1 MNDSTK
7 GDKNMADAA
16 QRMLEGRY
24 SELYEQF
31 GQELRMLAS
40 EEQFQA
46 LAKEF
51 TEGVSSFYVEMDS
64 VLGGTRLIHWIDDSG
79 FRGMEAMIDKEGII
93 VGFRLSHLERFPD
106 TDALLTQTAFRFPF
120 RGEWYV
126 FWGGQHE
133 MANYHYA
140 HPSQRYAIDVVKTR
154 NGMTFS
160 GDPARNDSYFA
171 FGQPIV
177 AGAKGIVVGA
187 ENAVPDNEPVGVMN
201 EAQPAG
207 NYVILDHG
215 NNEYSLY
222 AHLKQG
228 SVSVKIGEEVEAG
241 EGIGLCGNS
250 GNSSEAHLHFQV
262 MDHPDLFREG
272 TVSLNVRWIS
282 NARVSRGE
290 IVTGE

>member
-1 MNDSTK
+1 MVDI
-7 GDKNMADAA
+7 A
-16 QRMLEGRY
+16 QWMLEGRY
-24 SELYEQF
+24 VELYEQF
-31 GQELRMLAS
+31 GQELKMLAS

-46 LAKEF
+46 MAKEF
-51 TEGVSSFYVEMDS
+51 MEGVSSLKVETDTM
-64 VLGGTRLIHWIDDSG
+64 LGEDRLIQWVDDSG
-79 FRGMEAMIDKEGII
+79 FRGMEAMVDKEGII
-93 VGFRLSHLERFPD
+93 VGFRLSPLERFPE
-106 TDALLTQTAFRFPF
+106 TDEMLTQTAFRFPF
-120 RGEWYV
+120 LGEWLV

-140 HPSQRYAIDVVKTR
+140 EPSQRYAIDVVKTS
-154 NGMTFS
+154 NGMTYS

-177 AGAKGIVVGA
+177 AGAKGVVVGA

-201 EAQPAG
+201 EVQPAG

-222 AHLKQG
+222 AHLKHG
-228 SVSVKIGEEVEAG
+228 SVGVKVGEEVEAG
-241 EGIGLCGNS
+241 DEIGLCGNS

-272 TVSLNVRWIS
+272 TASLNVRWIHHV
-282 NARVSRGE
+282 RVSRGV